1 MVGEIFLVPVPRV
14 RSNIGLM
21 LPPAVAGSLTRNVQ
35 GDCEV
40 KDMLDNL
47 FFIILPYAA
56 LTLAIVI
63 TVQRYLKRG
72 FTYSSLS
79 SQFLESDELFY
90 GSVPWHI
97 GILVVLTGHL
107 IGFAIPRQVLWFN
120 GVPARLY
127 ILEITGLLFG
137 LLALV
142 GIVSLIVRR
151 FTSARIRAVTSWM
164 DVVVLLVLLVQVVLG
179 VYTALF
185 YRWGSS
191 WYATSAVPYLRSLFI
206 LQPDLKMIAP
216 LPMVVKAHIL
226 NAFIFL
232 AVFPFSRL
240 VHMLVVPIQYLWRPY
255 QLVIWNGDRRRII
268 GQAPRPR
275 PKAVEATIP
284 VTAENAPVARPVIT
298 G

>member
-1 MVGEIFLVPVPRV
+1 
-14 RSNIGLM
+14 
-21 LPPAVAGSLTRNVQ
+21 
-35 GDCEV
+35 
-40 KDMLDNL
+40 MLDNL
-47 FFIILPYAA
+47 FYIIFPYAA
-56 LTLAIVI
+56 ITLAIVI

-90 GSVPWHI
+90 GSIPWHV
-97 GILVVLTGHL
+97 GILVVLTGHV
-107 IGFAIPRQVLWFN
+107 IGFALPRQVLWFN

-127 ILEITGLLFG
+127 ILETTALLFG

-151 FTSARIRAVTSWM
+151 LTSARIRAVTSWM
-164 DVVVLLVLLVQVVLG
+164 DVVVLLVLLVQVALG

-191 WYATSAVPYLRSLFI
+191 WYATSAVPYLRSLFT

-232 AVFPFSRL
+232 AILPFSRL
-240 VHMLVVPIQYLWRPY
+240 VHMLVVPIHYLWRPY
-255 QLVIWNGDRRRII
+255 QVVIWNWDRRKIR
-268 GQAPRPR
+268 GQAPRPK
-275 PKAVEATIP
+275 PKPATTALPVIADGGVVNKP
-284 VTAENAPVARPVIT
+284 VTAR
-298 G
+298 

>member
-1 MVGEIFLVPVPRV
+1 
-14 RSNIGLM
+14 
-21 LPPAVAGSLTRNVQ
+21 
-35 GDCEV
+35 
-40 KDMLDNL
+40 MLDNL
-47 FFIILPYAA
+47 FYIIFPYVAF
-56 LTLAIVI
+56 TLAIVVS
-63 TVQRYLKRG
+63 VQRYLKRG

-97 GILVVLTGHL
+97 GIMVVLLGHV

-127 ILEITGLLFG
+127 VLEATGLLFG

-151 FTSARIRAVTSWM
+151 FTSPRIRAVTSWM

-179 VYTALF
+179 VYTAVF

-191 WYATSAVPYLRSLFI
+191 WYATSAVPYLRSLFT
-206 LQPDLKMIAP
+206 LQPDLTMIAP
-216 LPMVVKAHIL
+216 LPLAVKLHIL
-226 NAFIFL
+226 NAYVFL
-232 AVFPFSRL
+232 AILPFSRL
-240 VHMLVVPIQYLWRPY
+240 VHMLVVPIHYLWRPY
-255 QLVIWNGDRRRII
+255 QLVIWNGDRRKLR
-268 GQAPRPR
+268 GQAPRPK
-275 PKAVEATIP
+275 PKTVETAV
-284 VTAENAPVARPVIT
+284 PVAKDTVPATRPVVT